1 MARIIRTIEAV
12 ASSTGMEVDRD
23 AGIIHGVKILGLVS
37 DNNRKYMPE
46 AVRKAKSLYEGIKV
60 NIDHPAESGDV
71 RSAEDRFGK
80 LINVKYV
87 EGEGLYGDLMFLKSH
102 PMAERICEAAER
114 NDMNDTFGLS
124 HNAQGDGQEDD
135 QGCFVVSSIVEVRHV
150 DLVADPATTK
160 SLREART
167 RMKEA
172 TDFENSQIKREND
185 QLLAMPTA
193 KVLAYH
199 VNNTGGYIKSKYT
212 AAEMGGKQA
221 LIGDILRAKFPKK
234 TVEEFFAWEDAKK
247 KNRNRK
253 PKPRYGDHLFG
264 EARKLGE
271 SDMPDDEDEMMTEA
285 EEKLTKLQIHSR
297 KMKNDPQF
305 RAAQEKMA
313 RDAEAETAAQIMA
326 QKKREREGGGY
337 QAEIFL
343 NGRPY
348 KDSRIL
354 KSKAEAEKFGKMYE
368 KEESDVGQKY
378 TYKVKKVDVYGYT
391 VKESDGQEEE
401 PIADEEMTEAS
412 GGILGPIMK
421 EITSN
426 VSKAKEAIKT
436 AKAQGATARQKIKGS
451 LGAKITAELNRVL
464 YVASEALDTLAMQIH
479 TMDTDPTWAGEGIM
493 HDDEDEM
500 MTEAED
506 MPMEDPSKEE
516 EMTEANDMPVDDPSE
531 EEMTEAGDSGK
542 QEYAAKVKP
551 LVQKADSLASEAR
564 QKLHDASMIVSNLS
578 NHVSGKQLKKYLNS
592 IGNLLSDSKQN
603 CFDAEKFLSAAAS
616 GNWDID
622 ESINDEDEMMPEA
635 DDMPVEDPSEEEMT
649 EAISLA
655 DKYEARDFI
664 NQSSLA
670 LHKLMK
676 MLKDIEAKED
686 SAKVKQAIKT
696 TGSTTDKIIKE
707 LSSLYAQF
715 QAASVIEESEGN
727 SEDDMPMDEA
737 DDELAIEAE
746 DYTEEEYSDDED
758 KMAMESKRRLQRF
771 CKTNG
776 VVLTEGLLKD
786 LKPLTEAAQRRCIL
800 RIKLASKA
808 RKPRSSG
815 SMMPMTESKVH
826 TGDNVFNWLRS

>member
-1 MARIIRTIEAV
+1 MARTIHTIEAV
-12 ASSTGMEVDRD
+12 ASSASMEVDRD
-23 AGIIHGVKILGLVS
+23 EGIIRGVKILGLVS
-37 DNNRKYMPE
+37 DNNRKYLPE

-60 NIDHPAESGDV
+60 NINHPAESGDV
-71 RSAEDRFGK
+71 RNAEDRFGK

-135 QGCFVVSSIVEVRHV
+135 DGCFVVNSIVEVRHV

-167 RMKEA
+167 RMKARESKQKPYASLYKGMWTVQDSNGKDIYSIPNKQYAIKFLNDNWDKLSSGTMQPHSSVKTKEA
-172 TDFENSQIKREND
+172 
-185 QLLAMPTA
+185 
-193 KVLAYH
+193 
-199 VNNTGGYIKSKYT
+199 
-212 AAEMGGKQA
+212 
-221 LIGDILRAKFPKK
+221 
-234 TVEEFFAWEDAKK
+234 
-247 KNRNRK
+247 
-253 PKPRYGDHLFG
+253 
-264 EARKLGE
+264 
-271 SDMPDDEDEMMTEA
+271 DMPDDEDEVMTEAGGGASELSALKRLMPIIDKAMNDLEQFEKQMQGSGGNIKIGNATSRKLQVAGEKLWDARSLINEIRNLEESASINDEDEMMTEA
-285 EEKLTKLQIHSR
+285 GDMPVE
-297 KMKNDPQF
+297 
-305 RAAQEKMA
+305 
-313 RDAEAETAAQIMA
+313 
-326 QKKREREGGGY
+326 
-337 QAEIFL
+337 
-343 NGRPY
+343 
-348 KDSRIL
+348 
-354 KSKAEAEKFGKMYE
+354 
-368 KEESDVGQKY
+368 
-378 TYKVKKVDVYGYT
+378 
-391 VKESDGQEEE
+391 
-401 PIADEEMTEAS
+401 DEEMTEAS

-436 AKAQGATARQKIKGS
+436 AKAQGATVRQKIKGP

-464 YVASEALDTLAMQIH
+464 YAASGALDTLVMQIH
-479 TMDTDPTWAGEGIM
+479 TMETDPTWAGEGIEP
-493 HDDEDEM
+493 DSEDEM

-506 MPMEDPSKEE
+506 MPDE
-516 EMTEANDMPVDDPSE
+516 DPSE

-578 NHVSGKQLKKYLNS
+578 NHVPGKQLKKYLND
-592 IGNLLSDSKQN
+592 IGNLLSDSKQK
-603 CFDAEKFLSAAAS
+603 CFDAEKSLSAAKS

-635 DDMPVEDPSEEEMT
+635 DDMPM
-649 EAISLA
+649 
-655 DKYEARDFI
+655 
-664 NQSSLA
+664 N
-670 LHKLMK
+670 
-676 MLKDIEAKED
+676 
-686 SAKVKQAIKT
+686 
-696 TGSTTDKIIKE
+696 
-707 LSSLYAQF
+707 
-715 QAASVIEESEGN
+715 
-727 SEDDMPMDEA
+727 EA

-746 DYTEEEYSDDED
+746 DDYTEEEYSDDED
-758 KMAMESKRRLQRF
+758 KMAMESKKRLQQF

-808 RKPRSSG
+808 RKPKSSG